1 MLANNI
7 NTVKVKYWH
16 LLMDGRIQCDL
27 CPRAC
32 KLKDGQQGLC
42 FVRARHENTMVLTT
56 YGKSSGFCI
65 DPVEKKPL
73 NHYLPG
79 TSVLSFG
86 TAGCN
91 LACKFCQNWDIS
103 KSREMDTLAVSAT
116 PERIAKT
123 AKKYS
128 CTSVAFTYNDPVIF
142 MEYASDVAQA
152 CHEYDIKTIAVTAA
166 YICEK
171 PRIEF
176 FQYID
181 ATNVDLKAFSEKFYF
196 KITGSHLNSV
206 LDSLLYIK
214 HQTSTWLEITT
225 LLIPGENDSSNE
237 ITKMTRWIADNLG
250 VNVPLHFS
258 AFHPDW
264 KMKNHP
270 ATSLT
275 ILRKARE
282 IALAQGLRYV
292 YTGNVHDS
300 DSASTYCHQC
310 NTRLIA
316 RDWYV
321 LGDWQ
326 LDNTGHCKKCGT
338 LCSGIF
344 DGKHGNWGA
353 KRQMVY
359 L

>member
-1 MLANNI
+1 MLSDN

-16 LLMDGRIQCDL
+16 FLNDGQIQCDL
-27 CPRAC
+27 CPRTC
-32 KLKDGQQGLC
+32 KLKEGQQGLC
-42 FVRARHENTMVLTT
+42 FVRARQGDTMVLTT

-73 NHYLPG
+73 NHYFPG

-116 PERIAKT
+116 PERIASV
-123 AKKYS
+123 AKNHLCK
-128 CTSVAFTYNDPVIF
+128 SVAFTYNDPVIF
-142 MEYASDVAQA
+142 MEYAIDVAQA
-152 CHEYDIKTIAVTAA
+152 CHEQGIKAIAVTAA

-171 PRIEF
+171 PRLDF
-176 FQYID
+176 FHHID
-181 ATNVDLKAFSEKFYF
+181 AVNVDLKAFSEKFYF
-196 KITGSHLNSV
+196 KITGSHLNNI
-206 LDSLLYIK
+206 LDSLVYIK
-214 HQTSTWLEITT
+214 HHTSTWLEITT
-225 LLIPGENDSSNE
+225 LLISGENDSSAE
-237 ITKMTRWIADNLG
+237 IEEMTSWIADNLG
-250 VNVPLHFS
+250 VDVPLHFS

-270 ATSLT
+270 ITSIAT
-275 ILRKARE
+275 LRKARE

-292 YTGNVHDS
+292 YTGNVHDL
-300 DSASTYCHQC
+300 DGASTYCHRC
-310 NTRLIA
+310 NSCVIA

-321 LGDWQ
+321 LDDWQ
-326 LDNTGHCKKCGT
+326 LDYTGHCKNCGT

-344 DGKHGNWGA
+344 DAKPGNWGA
-353 KRQMVY
+353 KRQVIY